1 MAKTYSLDIFDLLNK
16 LNDANYAD
24 VYATLTAEERA
35 GFAPLVAMKWMSGTS
50 DELELLSLNE
60 FVNPIVF
67 SLGKH
72 PHLLMRVLQACAAK
86 KKKRYT
92 WIASKPSTK
101 NVLAEKVIQEALN
114 MSSKEAKKITLP
126 PTTEIL
132 AMAESIG
139 WQSDEITKLKK
150 ELSLTQ

>member
-1 MAKTYSLDIFDLLNK
+1 MAKIYSLDIFDLLNK
-16 LNDANYAD
+16 LNDENCTD
-24 VYATLTAEERA
+24 VYATLTIEERA

-60 FVNPIVF
+60 FANPIIF

-86 KKKRYT
+86 KRKRYAWT
-92 WIASKPSTK
+92 ASKSSMK
-101 NVLAEKVIQEALN
+101 NTLAEKVVQEALN
-114 MSSKEAKKITLP
+114 MSSKEVKKIKLP
-126 PTTEIL
+126 PPLEIL

-139 WQSDEITKLKK
+139 WQGDEITKLKK
-150 ELSLTQ
+150 ELSLTK